1 MRILKKVLD
10 RFSRLVYKRQLALAT
25 NRGVKR
31 KTITS
36 MTMIRTTRNSE
47 PNPTTA
53 AIWQPC
59 TSVLAGLLVG
69 GRLNSL
75 PLYMFDGGLAQ
86 GQMES
91 IKDFSIEDRRHQNT
105 NI

>member
-1 MRILKKVLD
+1 
-10 RFSRLVYKRQLALAT
+10 
-25 NRGVKR
+25 
-31 KTITS
+31 
-36 MTMIRTTRNSE
+36 
-47 PNPTTA
+47 
-53 AIWQPC
+53 
-59 TSVLAGLLVG
+59 VLAGLLACG
-69 GRLNSL
+69 HLNSL